1 MVERLTILSLEQATT
16 LPYLTYRLAQEG
28 ARVIRVENPPRGDP
42 NRWVGPDVLGEP
54 GMNAYFLPN
63 NAGKQA
69 ITLNLAT
76 ERGRALLRELIVGLR
91 VDVFA
96 TNQRPKDY
104 ARLGI
109 DYDTLRALK
118 PDLIWLGITGFGPDS
133 NEAAYDPILQ
143 ARAGWMD
150 LNRAPSSPPN
160 PLSQSLGK
168 GDEAGEGNPL
178 AFGLPLVDLGAA
190 EHAYGQVMRALYLRA
205 TTGQGTRIDLAMFR
219 SAVSWLVSPIMLQ
232 ASFGIPTLHR
242 GNRHPF
248 FAPVDVFPTRDGHI
262 YLAVG
267 NDRQWEALT
276 RLPGFQGLAEERY
289 RTNAGRSADV
299 EALCQRLAAITCQM
313 PTRDLVRDLVAAGV
327 PAAQVSHIAAVLD
340 DPALHGERVRARD
353 PRSGVEIILPPPPV
367 TPPHLVASGWQM
379 DFPPRLGEHNAAIYG
394 DLLGYDAAELER
406 LRQEGII

>member
-1 MVERLTILSLEQATT
+1 MPERLTVLSLEQATT

-69 ITLNLAT
+69 ITLNLAS
-76 ERGRALLRELIVGLR
+76 ERGRAILHELIVRLD
-91 VDVFA
+91 VDMFA

-104 ARLGI
+104 PQLGI
-109 DYDTLRALK
+109 DYETLRAIQ

-133 NEAAYDPILQ
+133 NEAAYDPVLQ

-150 LNRAPSSPPN
+150 LNRGS
-160 PLSQSLGK
+160 
-168 GDEAGEGNPL
+168 EGLPL

-205 TTGQGTRIDLAMFR
+205 TTGQGTRIDLSMFR

-232 ASFGIPTLHR
+232 ASFGIPTVHR

-248 FAPVDVFPTRDGHI
+248 FAPVDVFPTVGGHI

-276 RLPGFQGLAEERY
+276 RLPGFEALAEERY
-289 RTNAGRSADV
+289 RTNAGRVEDV
-299 EALCQRLAAITCQM
+299 EALCQRLAAITRRM
-313 PTRDLVRDLVAAGV
+313 PTADLVRALREAGV
-327 PAAQVSHIAAVLD
+327 PVAQVSPIAAVLD
-340 DPALHGERVRARD
+340 DPALHGKCVRARD
-353 PRSGVEIILPPPPV
+353 PRTGMEIVLPPPPV

-379 DFPPRLGEHNAAIYG
+379 SFPPRLGEHNAAIYG
-394 DLLGYDAAELER
+394 DLLGYEAAELER
-406 LRQEGII
+406 LQQEGII